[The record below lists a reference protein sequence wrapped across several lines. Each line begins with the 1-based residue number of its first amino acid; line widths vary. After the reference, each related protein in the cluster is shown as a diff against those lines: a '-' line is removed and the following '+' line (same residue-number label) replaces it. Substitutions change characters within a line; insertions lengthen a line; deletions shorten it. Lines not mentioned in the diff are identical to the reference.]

1 MKRHLMA
8 SVVCTVVLSACTTTK
23 VLLETPIDVVATVSK
38 PHYTGWQIDHCKGE
52 ESSDPDTACIS
63 HGGEIYKARLSGV
76 RTLDGKRI
84 VPTLTIG
91 IPAHSLARD
100 FRARIRL
107 HLVKSADDLRKDTGI
122 EYIASHWQW
131 PQ

>member
-1 MKRHLMA
+1 
-8 SVVCTVVLSACTTTK
+8 
-23 VLLETPIDVVATVSK
+23 VLLEIPIDVVATVSK

-63 HGGEIYKARLSGV
+63 HGGEIYKVRLSDV

-84 VPTLTIG
+84 VPSLTIG